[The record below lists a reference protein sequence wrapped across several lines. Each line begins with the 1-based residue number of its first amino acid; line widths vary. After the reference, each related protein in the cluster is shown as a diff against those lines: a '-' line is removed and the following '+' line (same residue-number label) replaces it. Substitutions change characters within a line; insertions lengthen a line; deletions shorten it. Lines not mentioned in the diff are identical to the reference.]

1 MTSSPM
7 RPPGF
12 RECYV
17 CQREYGSRS
26 IEIHEPQCLEK
37 WRARNASLPKS
48 RREATPSPPPG
59 HPLHEAQQQQG
70 DMSPSPAAYTPTS
83 DPDDLSTSWS
93 DARKRRPKA
102 NGRPRS
108 SSFNHPARRN
118 RPSTAT
124 LRKPKVLDASLRE
137 AVDMS
142 EMTRSMVDQL
152 ILSRENQSTF
162 SDYSSDFTSASSSS
176 SPSSV
181 GSKSPF
187 DDSGDSESEARQ
199 GRPSTM
205 RLPRPTRNIAV
216 PVITAASR
224 PSRRTSNLRTFVS
237 KGRRRYIE
245 EVFTGPKNK
254 VKIPEPCLTCG
265 KEQNPERFHSHPLHM
280 QKFKPKPVE
289 EEKKIKPHDKRIV
302 TKPTALKFKS
312 RPDEE
317 NKKSR
322 SKKNKDKKSQ
332 GSLKQIHSADS
343 SPTLS
348 KKQDNRIKDV
358 PLKTFIHNQKASI
371 KKGPKDLNIEIFEA
385 DALPKKS
392 DTKASLLPQRIKD
405 PSRKENKENSEK
417 KDNRE
422 SGEKKQSP
430 KAAPSHPPREINK
443 IEEESEDARNSA
455 SKNSASKERGGS
467 GSSLKQAP
475 TLVCYICGRDFGTRS
490 IGIHEPQCLEK
501 WKRENERLPKNL
513 QRPVPEKPS
522 TELTQEEWNQ
532 FAWETSQAQL
542 VPCEWC
548 GRTFFPERLEVHQRG
563 CKPPPG
569 APKKTR
575 PDPAASSFNAPMNA
589 AKPTVVCY
597 ICGREF
603 GTVSIGIHEPQCLK
617 KWRLENDS
625 LPPNLQREEP
635 RKPEVVYDD
644 EGKVDREAMA
654 EAAWK
659 THLETLVKCENCGR
673 TFFPDRLVVHQKSCL
688 PKET

>member
-1 MTSSPM
+1 MVRVIMVLKGDRAISPASAMTSSPM

-124 LRKPKVLDASLRE
+124 LRKPK
-137 AVDMS
+137 
-142 EMTRSMVDQL
+142 
-152 ILSRENQSTF
+152 
-162 SDYSSDFTSASSSS
+162 
-176 SPSSV
+176 
-181 GSKSPF
+181 
-187 DDSGDSESEARQ
+187 